1 MIQKPNR
8 HNGLWIRMDKK
19 LKESLKT
26 LVDNETLIPSRLWRG
41 VLWLQ
46 QNESFG
52 IERSGKVHWYDKKG
66 KCISSWKSFFVKKCT
81 SFDEQWIQNIIKD
94 YLLFFKEELKARD
107 ILKCSNV
114 EIRRIL
120 LSNFGYKRF
129 VEELGGTII
138 HTDGESELLL
148 LRIRKDQEPLMVVKV
163 QDSTTRET
171 YILRVPPHVRTCK
184 EAIAWTF
191 SMDESEYNPVIET

>member
-1 MIQKPNR
+1 
-8 HNGLWIRMDKK
+8 MDKK

-66 KCISSWKSFFVKKCT
+66 KRISSWKSFFVKKCT